1 MIQYC
6 TQCGAENDNDARFCK
21 SCRLPLTRQT
31 ETRKQNAER
40 VEQPVEPIVSNAQ
53 QIPLVEPMKSSMLWI
68 FPGIWIIYHFI
79 FVMHGLLMP
88 FELMPETIASSFG
101 SGFAI
106 LLMPLLVTGIIRLVK
121 KANDTP
127 YPNFVKHTFTGTIIM
142 FFLAIAGNINTK
154 MEQSVIDSI
163 PPAPQDT
170 LQESYEDAAPAAEA
184 AEYISPEKQRQIDEE
199 YAREQSE
206 YDAQYKS
213 EQAKIAVMPSS
224 EIIGTSSNMNAE
236 ECEQRLQG
244 NWLWDGNKN
253 RWICHKIGARNGNP
267 QTKVASE
274 NSMNDTNNISLTK
287 SAAEYADQA
296 YNLMNKNPK
305 KAIDLLNQAIK
316 INPTEGW
323 YYNNRAVA
331 YLMLQN
337 PKKAMQDYNKAI
349 SISKNA
355 GWIYENRGYAYWQ
368 LGNLQKAKADAKK
381 ACSLGDCKLSKEIS
395 KWERENARLA
405 EEHAP
410 AADAAPL
417 AEEVQGTINE

>member
-1 MIQYC
+1 MSQYC
-6 TQCGAENDNDARFCK
+6 TQCGAENDNDAKFCK
-21 SCRLPLTRQT
+21 SCGLPLTRKMEAGEQLA
-31 ETRKQNAER
+31 KQ
-40 VEQPVEPIVSNAQ
+40 VEQPVEPIESNAQ
-53 QIPLVEPMKSSMLWI
+53 HIPSVEPMKSSILWI
-68 FPGIWIIYHFI
+68 FPGIWMAYHFI

-106 LLMPLLVTGIIRLVK
+106 LLMPLLITGIVRIAK
-121 KANDTP
+121 KINDNP
-127 YPNFVKHTFTGTIIM
+127 YPKFVKHTFIGTIIM
-142 FFLAIAGNINTK
+142 FFLAIAGEINTR
-154 MEQSVIDSI
+154 MEQSAIDSI
-163 PPAPQDT
+163 PSATSQPQDR
-170 LQESYEDAAPAAEA
+170 LQESYESEAPIAEV
-184 AEYISPEKQRQIDEE
+184 EYISPERQKQLDDE
-199 YAREQSE
+199 YAREQTE
-206 YDAQYKS
+206 YDAKYKS
-213 EQAKIAVMPSS
+213 EQAKIAAMPSS
-224 EIIGTSSNMNAE
+224 EIIGTSSNMNAK

-296 YNLMNKNPK
+296 HNLMNKNPK

-349 SISKNA
+349 SISKND

-405 EEHAP
+405 EE
-410 AADAAPL
+410 
-417 AEEVQGTINE
+417 VQGTINE